1 MKKLTTEHWVQQ
13 AIEIHGDRFNYTNTV
28 YSTAKTKLKIICS
41 IHGEQ
46 EMLPHH
52 HLRGTGCGIC
62 GKAQINIS
70 NGSQLTQAAFIM
82 RGRAIS
88 ENLSFEKTVYKSKR
102 EEVVITCKIHGDYI
116 TKAEMILKGCG
127 CPKCTVSKGEQE
139 IEKWLISKGINYVIQ
154 KTFKGLYFERHL
166 KFDFY
171 LPDYNVCI
179 EYDGKQHFK
188 PVEYWGGE
196 WSLTELQIKDNLKN
210 NYCKDKKIELIRI
223 NYTENIK
230 RKLDWSIVINNK

>member
-1 MKKLTTEHWVQQ
+1 M
-13 AIEIHGDRFNYTNTV
+13 
-28 YSTAKTKLKIICS
+28 
-41 IHGEQ
+41 
-46 EMLPHH
+46 
-52 HLRGTGCGIC
+52 
-62 GKAQINIS
+62 
-70 NGSQLTQAAFIM
+70 
-82 RGRAIS
+82 
-88 ENLSFEKTVYKSKR
+88 
-102 EEVVITCKIHGDYI
+102 
-116 TKAEMILKGCG
+116 
-127 CPKCTVSKGEQE
+127 
-139 IEKWLISKGINYVIQ
+139 
-154 KTFKGLYFERHL
+154 